1 MMVINVTRWFLA
13 AVLALVLLP
22 IAWVFTVATIL
33 VSLIL
38 ALFEEIGLNI
48 GVVGEAFIELIDK
61 WVKLYSKIILKVA
74 PANARL
80 WAPSAK
86 CLEIQALLL
95 LHKKNHQIF
104 LKILRLSFLD
114 SCSCEERCT
123 SRRCHSS
130 YYPLNNSIKVHIYSF
145 SNPLIIYLVF
155 L

>member
-13 AVLALVLLP
+13 AVFALVLLP

-38 ALFEEIGLNI
+38 ALFEELGLNT

-80 WAPSAK
+80 
-86 CLEIQALLL
+86 
-95 LHKKNHQIF
+95 
-104 LKILRLSFLD
+104 
-114 SCSCEERCT
+114 
-123 SRRCHSS
+123 
-130 YYPLNNSIKVHIYSF
+130 
-145 SNPLIIYLVF
+145 
-155 L
+155 